1 MIIEKLRRVRKQE
14 GGFIFIQ
21 CTSSAQELMI
31 VKPGALDFE
40 NRLKNKRQKIS
51 KTNLVSGLYI
61 SSSVVNF
68 T

>member
-1 MIIEKLRRVRKQE
+1 MY
-14 GGFIFIQ
+14 IQ

-31 VKPGALDFE
+31 AKPGALDFE
-40 NRLKNKRQKIS
+40 NRLKSKRQKIS
-51 KTNLVSGLYI
+51 KTNLVSGLHI